1 MLEFIELKITLD
13 LPTLLLVLFNLEAV
27 GFLKNL
33 NHEFFMADA
42 SSVVLFLTGL
52 VISLVFTVVASKT
65 KFSDKLLFA
74 FVEAER
80 LYKLKK
86 AM

>member
-1 MLEFIELKITLD
+1 MKITLA
-13 LPTLLLVLFNLEAV
+13 LPIFLLILFNFTAT
-27 GFLKNL
+27 GFLKNV
-33 NHEFFMADA
+33 NHEFFMSDV
-42 SSVVLFLTGL
+42 SSAVLFLTSL
-52 VISLVFTVVASKT
+52 TISLVFTVIASKT

-86 AM
+86 VM